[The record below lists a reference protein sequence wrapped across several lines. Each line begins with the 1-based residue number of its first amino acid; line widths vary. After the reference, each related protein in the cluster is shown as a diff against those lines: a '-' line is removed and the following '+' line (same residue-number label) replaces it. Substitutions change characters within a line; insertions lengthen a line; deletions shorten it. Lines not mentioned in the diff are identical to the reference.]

1 MLIKF
6 LLAWF
11 AVSVIVSLLL
21 GSLGREGGATRDD

>member
-11 AVSVIVSLLL
+11 AVSVIVSMLF
-21 GSLGREGGATRDD
+21 GSLGREGGTARDD